1 MILAIYILIE
11 IGLVVILVL
20 LCRLA
25 IEFRRDSKR
34 GLSIRCRTSI
44 PLPTGVTIE
53 KKSGKTIHT
62 FHYDD
67 EHSTENG

>member
-11 IGLVVILVL
+11 IVLVVILVL

-25 IEFRRDSKR
+25 IEFKR
-34 GLSIRCRTSI
+34 EPSVRIR
-44 PLPTGVTIE
+44 LPTGMTVE
-53 KKSGKTIHT
+53 KKLDKTIYT

-67 EHSTENG
+67 GHSTENR

>member
-11 IGLVVILVL
+11 IVLVVILVL

-25 IEFRRDSKR
+25 IEFKR
-34 GLSIRCRTSI
+34 EPSVR
-44 PLPTGVTIE
+44 LPTGMTIE
-53 KKSGKTIHT
+53 KKLDKTIYT

-67 EHSTENG
+67 GHSTENG